1 MFPEAHAI
9 RLGQQLIRALIAA
22 ALLCLALG
30 GRAFAADSQSD
41 SQGRGDQAA
50 QLLLAPE
57 GDAGADRARE
67 ARDLLATDRN
77 RKLAVISSALVD
89 LGIRASVGASPIKM
103 LQSAGELGRGVLT
116 WSNRT
121 PGEERALLLLGPDA
135 LGGELDQATR
145 ELYERLEGRERHA
158 LVKGLIEDG
167 GRALNAGQVRRAR
180 VAVNRALE
188 LDPGSQHADRLLD
201 AIAARERIDEA
212 REAVGLGGAA
222 FGSWDVRAAG
232 ALLVDDEAAVDAA
245 SGVDAAS
252 RDDLEIARATAR
264 YVSGDRAGALDE
276 FRQMAESDGP
286 GSGVARDLLEDRALN
301 PERALDEEASSYTKR
316 RSLGFVGGDAL
327 ADNGLGL
334 EPDNVDFTYDG
345 YRRLKTSYKILR
357 KTVNPVNLLLDTP
370 VRIWRGWRPDGGAL
384 REAATRYLE
393 LEPQGARADEA
404 REWLEKLRV
413 DERASRTVTPFRDGY
428 FVLPHARTHYTRIA
442 PQRVVVSDDALA
454 KAAPELAQELGL
466 TGAAAFVLGEHAVGE
481 NARDLPS
488 PRALELLSR
497 LADGLEAQSL
507 QPRGDTMGEV
517 LEAVRRMDGRV
528 RAGATLR
535 VAPRL
540 PTAAAG
546 LGEVGAALVDGKRT
560 RTWGDVALSR
570 EDDKITAGREL
581 GGDGAF
587 CLADTPCIDRKL
599 PVDGQLFASTDAEGA
614 AGVGARAGY
623 RQAEL
628 SLVMG
633 TSGPHATLVLPVAR
647 WLGIV
652 HLLPVEARVDV
663 GLDGISA
670 GPRVDTTAADEA
682 EKAAE
687 SL

>member
-1 MFPEAHAI
+1 VFPDGDAI

-22 ALLCLALG
+22 GLLCLALG
-30 GRAFAADSQSD
+30 GRALAGDSLAP
-41 SQGRGDQAA
+41 GDQAA

-57 GDAGADRARE
+57 PDAGADRARE

-77 RKLAVISSALVD
+77 RKIAVISSALVD
-89 LGIRASVGASPIKM
+89 LGIHASMGVSPIKM
-103 LQSAGELGRGVLT
+103 LQSAGELGQGVLT

-121 PGEERALLLLGPDA
+121 PGEERALLLLAPDA
-135 LGGELDQATR
+135 LGGELDQTTR
-145 ELYERLEGRERHA
+145 ELYDRLEGRERRE
-158 LVKGLIEDG
+158 LVKRLIEDG
-167 GRALNAGQVRRAR
+167 ARALAAGQVRPAR

-188 LDPGSQHADRLLD
+188 LAPGSQHADRLLD
-201 AIAARERIDEA
+201 AIAARERADEA
-212 REAVGLGGAA
+212 RQA
-222 FGSWDVRAAG
+222 FGLAPPPVFGGWDVRVASS
-232 ALLVDDEAAVDAA
+232 LLTDTEGSVEAARPADG
-245 SGVDAAS
+245 SS

-264 YVSGDRAGALDE
+264 YQAGDRAGALEE
-276 FRQMAESDGP
+276 FRRIAKSDGP
-286 GSGVARDLLEDRALN
+286 GAGVARELLEDRAVN
-301 PERALDEEASSYTKR
+301 PERALDDEISSYTKR
-316 RSLGFVGGDAL
+316 RYLGFVGGDAL

-334 EPDNVDFTYDG
+334 EPENVDFSYDG
-345 YRRLKTSYKILR
+345 YRKLKNSYKILR

-428 FVLPHARTHYTRIA
+428 FVLPHARTHYARIA
-442 PQRVVVSDDALA
+442 PQRVVVSSDALDD
-454 KAAPELAQELGL
+454 AAPELAQELGM
-466 TGAAAFVLGEHAVGE
+466 TGASAFVLGEHAVGAG
-481 NARDLPS
+481 ARDLPS

-497 LADGLEAQSL
+497 LADGLEAKSL
-507 QPRGDTMGEV
+507 QPRGDTAGEV

-540 PTAAAG
+540 PAVAAG
-546 LGEVGAALVDGKRT
+546 LSEVGAALVDGKRA
-560 RTWGDVALSR
+560 RTWGDIALSR
-570 EDDKITAGREL
+570 NDDKITADREL

-587 CLADTPCIDRKL
+587 CLAETPCIDRKL
-599 PVDGQLFASTDAEGA
+599 PVDGQVFASTDTMGS

-628 SLVMG
+628 SVVMG

-652 HLLPVEARVDV
+652 HFLPVEARVDV
-663 GLDGISA
+663 GLDGVSA
-670 GPRVDTTAADEA
+670 GPRVDSSAADEA
-682 EKAAE
+682 AE